1 MKIAKK
7 IVADEIIAY
16 KVGTQQLLI
25 YWNGLLCIQGD
36 DYQYLEIGEVDE
48 K

>member
-1 MKIAKK
+1 MSNINIFFMKIAKK

-25 YWNGLLCIQGD
+25 Y
-36 DYQYLEIGEVDE
+36 
-48 K
+48 